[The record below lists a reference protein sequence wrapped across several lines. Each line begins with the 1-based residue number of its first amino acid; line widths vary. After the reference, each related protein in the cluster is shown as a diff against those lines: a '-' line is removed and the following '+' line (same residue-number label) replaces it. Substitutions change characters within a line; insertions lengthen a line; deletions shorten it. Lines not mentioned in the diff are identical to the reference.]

1 MEASRP
7 SRAPSPGTL
16 AGAVRRVGSCF
27 GTRAPVLLL
36 AAVLTAL
43 TGALISAGVGRQESP
58 FAMLPLAAPLVAV
71 LYFCAERFPVHLLV
85 RRETHTFSPTE
96 IPLVIGL
103 YFLSPVAIL
112 LAQALG
118 AGVALVMHRQQGPL
132 KLAFN
137 LANFAF
143 STTCAIGIFH
153 AVLGSRDALGP
164 AGLAAAFAASFV
176 ADQVSGLGVAL
187 VIWLSQGGRPVL
199 GRLVGIGT
207 LYSLIDASLGFVAVI
222 VLSVRPELSWL
233 LAVPAATML
242 GGFRL
247 YQDERLK
254 RESLGSLQES
264 TRQIQEA
271 LQTENVPHLLL
282 QQVRDMFNA
291 RVAELIILPGG
302 SLPGGV
308 TQLGLDDVLTATS
321 ATPNDADADV
331 VAMVASRAAG
341 LILGQTADD
350 AARRWLDERGYADA
364 MVAPVRD
371 GDVVWGLLVAAD
383 RMGNVGTFRSD
394 NLTLL
399 VTLANHAA
407 VAMRNSYLVGRL
419 RAEAKLNVYRAR
431 HDALTDLPN
440 RTLLRERLDETLD
453 AHAPCAVLLLD
464 VDRFKEVNDTLGHH
478 NGDRLIQA
486 MALRLVE
493 CVDQA
498 GLVARLGGD
507 EYGVLIT
514 QPESDRTAIDER
526 AIAVARR
533 IATALTTPFRIEGL
547 ELVIAAS
554 IGISLSPDHGLTA
567 DALLRRAD
575 VAMYKAKRDHLGFE
589 VYRADRD
596 EYSAER
602 LALVAELRAAIG
614 GDQIEVAYQMQVDA
628 ATGDVSGAEALVRWR
643 HPVRGVLPPVAFIGL
658 AEHAGLI
665 RSMTEQVLRLAV
677 RDAVAWRRRWPTLRV
692 AVNISPR
699 TLLDPTLPPLVRQV
713 LAEHGLPPSALTLEV
728 TESAIVDDAHRVE
741 EALRDL
747 TSLGCSIAIDDFG
760 TGYSSFSYL
769 RRLSIHELKI
779 DRLFVHGMATDTND
793 LAIVE
798 LTIDLG
804 HRLGKRVVA
813 EGVET
818 GQEVERLRSLGCDVL
833 QGYLVSLPVSNEA
846 FMDAVEARMPGPRR
860 ESRAGQDADDGEHLV
875 IPLTRLRS
883 PKPAATAGSPG
894 WWQASH

>member
-7 SRAPSPGTL
+7 SWAPAPGRR
-16 AGAVRRVGSCF
+16 AGAVRRVGSRF
-27 GTRAPVLLL
+27 GTRARVWSLAVVL
-36 AAVLTAL
+36 AAL
-43 TGALISAGVGRQESP
+43 TGTLLSAGVGRQDSP

-103 YFLSPVAIL
+103 YFLSPVAIV

-118 AGVALVMHRQQGPL
+118 AGVALIMHRQQPAP

-137 LANFAF
+137 LANFAL
-143 STTCAIGIFH
+143 STTCAIGLFH
-153 AVLGSRDALGP
+153 AALGSQDALGP
-164 AGLAAAFAASFV
+164 MGLAAAFAASFV
-176 ADQVSGLGVAL
+176 ADQLSGLGVAL
-187 VIWLSQGGRPVL
+187 VIWLTQGGRPVL

-207 LYSLIDASLGFVAVI
+207 VYSLIDASLAFVAVI

-233 LAVPAATML
+233 LAIPAATTL
-242 GGFRL
+242 VGFHL
-247 YQDERLK
+247 YQDEHLK

-271 LQTENVPHLLL
+271 LQTEGVTQMLLR
-282 QQVRDMFNA
+282 QVRDMFNA

-308 TQLGLDDVLTATS
+308 TRLDLDDILTSTGAM
-321 ATPNDADADV
+321 PLDADEGI
-331 VAMVASRAAG
+331 VAMVASRSAG
-341 LILGQTADD
+341 LIVGPIADD
-350 AARRWLDERGYADA
+350 ATRRWLDDRGYADA

-371 GDVVWGLLVAAD
+371 GDVVRGLLVAAD
-383 RMGNVGTFRSD
+383 RMGNVGTFRSEH
-394 NLTLL
+394 LTLF

-407 VAMRNSYLVGRL
+407 VAMKNSYLVGKL
-419 RAEAKLNVYRAR
+419 RAEAQFNIHQAR

-440 RTLLRERLDETLD
+440 RTLLRERLDETLE

-478 NGDRLIQA
+478 NGDRVLQE

-493 CVDQA
+493 CVNQA

-507 EYGVLIT
+507 EYAVLIT
-514 QPESDRTAIDER
+514 QLATDHTVIDER
-526 AIAVARR
+526 AVTVARH
-533 IATALTTPFRIEGL
+533 IATALATPFRIEGL
-547 ELVIAAS
+547 ALVVTAS
-554 IGISLSPDHGLTA
+554 IGIAFSPDHGLTA
-567 DALLRRAD
+567 DTLLRRAD
-575 VAMYKAKRDHLGFE
+575 VAMYNAKRDHLGFE
-589 VYRADRD
+589 VYRPDRD

-602 LALVAELRAAIG
+602 LALVADLRTALG

-628 ATGDVSGAEALVRWR
+628 ETGNVEGAEALVRWR
-643 HPVRGVLPPVAFIGL
+643 HPVRGVLPPLAFIEL

-665 RSMTEQVLRLAV
+665 RSLTEQVLRLAV
-677 RDAVAWRRRWPTLRV
+677 RDAVAWRRRWPSLRV
-692 AVNISPR
+692 AVNLSPR
-699 TLLDPTLPPLVRQV
+699 TLLDPTLVPLVRRV

-728 TESAIVDDAHRVE
+728 TESAIVDDAHRAE

-747 TSLGCSIAIDDFG
+747 TSLGCSISIDDFG

-779 DRLFVHGMATDTND
+779 DRLFVKGMATDPND

-818 GQEVERLRSLGCDVL
+818 DQEVERLLSLGCDVL
-833 QGYLVSLPVSNEA
+833 QGYLISLPVSNGA
-846 FMDAVEARMPGPRR
+846 FMDAVEARMPGTSR
-860 ESRAGQDADDGEHLV
+860 EIRAGRTVDDGKLPV
-875 IPLTRLRS
+875 PPLTRLRS
-883 PKPAATAGSPG
+883 LKPAAGTGSPG